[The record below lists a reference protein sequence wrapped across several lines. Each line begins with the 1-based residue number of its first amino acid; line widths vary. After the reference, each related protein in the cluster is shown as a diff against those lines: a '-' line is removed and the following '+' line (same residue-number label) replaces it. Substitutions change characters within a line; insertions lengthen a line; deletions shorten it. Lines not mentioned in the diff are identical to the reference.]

1 LGLFGGKDMTL
12 FHVKRLDS
20 SDGSETMEDIQQGN
34 ISEAAKNYLNAY
46 LWEYSRE
53 FSYAGRFENS

>member
-1 LGLFGGKDMTL
+1 
-12 FHVKRLDS
+12 
-20 SDGSETMEDIQQGN
+20 MEDIQQGN

>member
-1 LGLFGGKDMTL
+1 MTL